1 MSKTDEIL
9 DKIADI
15 SSDTSTEI
23 ILCSFDEWVE
33 MQTNGLSAEE
43 KDDIADK
50 WLMAVVE
57 TFALKRSDF
66 APIEEP
72 SDKWLMDISK
82 LLIE

>member
-1 MSKTDEIL
+1 
-9 DKIADI
+9 
-15 SSDTSTEI
+15 
-23 ILCSFDEWVE
+23 
-33 MQTNGLSAEE
+33 MQTHGFLADE
-43 KDDIADK
+43 KDNIADK

-82 LLIE
+82 MLIE